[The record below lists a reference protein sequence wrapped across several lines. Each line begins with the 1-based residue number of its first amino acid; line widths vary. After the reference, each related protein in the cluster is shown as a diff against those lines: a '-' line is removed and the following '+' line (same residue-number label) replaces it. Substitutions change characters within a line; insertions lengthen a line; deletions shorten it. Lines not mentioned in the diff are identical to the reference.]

1 LHLAIV
7 VLKQKAIV
15 DLIRSEPPLLHHA
28 CLWLCCPF
36 LKNLEFHPG
45 EAAKRLAERKRSARA
60 ASLKSSPVQSR
71 SAPLAAASG
80 LTLAHRL
87 RPANHAFTPG
97 RDSKSNFLK
106 ERSAKRNTS
115 PNQI

>member
-60 ASLKSSPVQSR
+60 ASLKSWDGSF
-71 SAPLAAASG
+71 PLNNPIR
-80 LTLAHRL
+80 TFRIFL
-87 RPANHAFTPG
+87 RAEV
-97 RDSKSNFLK
+97 D
-106 ERSAKRNTS
+106 
-115 PNQI
+115 